1 MNKQVSGE
9 RARIFAQ
16 QVLEIPETPY
26 QQRSLQASLHL
37 FHSLGQKTNF
47 SQAEGVS
54 PSALSRFFN
63 VYDWD
68 SDRCWEEMQ
77 DTQWRIL
84 LDAARHKRRP
94 RLRLSVDLTTVEK
107 VGTQLPY
114 VSVYNGKHGIHLV
127 VLFAEYGELKFPIS
141 YRVYQGK
148 HTSTP
153 VTLALDLLEEV
164 PEWIKKRFQVCVLA
178 DSGFEAAAFLEGVQ
192 RLGFEF
198 VVGVRSNR
206 RTDHPGRVT
215 VADCPHG
222 GYVNLANWP
231 LETLSLG
238 RVDRGDREFFA
249 VSSELLEGDD
259 ILAEGRRRWALESF
273 FKEGKHQFGLVQFA
287 LRTAR
292 GLDRWILLVFLAFTL
307 TLLHRSEDMT
317 LQEAARLTLYA
328 LFPEVR
334 LNHLLSQ
341 LQKEQEFLR
350 QHGYSLSYT
359 RCNL

>member
-1 MNKQVSGE
+1 MYKQASGE
-9 RARIFAQ
+9 RTHILSQRI
-16 QVLEIPETPY
+16 LDIPETLY
-26 QQRSLQASLHL
+26 QRRSLEASLHL
-37 FHSLGQKTNF
+37 FHSPGQKTKF

-63 VYDWD
+63 IYDWD

-77 DTQWRIL
+77 DFQWRIL
-84 LDAARHKRRP
+84 LDTARHKRRP
-94 RLRLSVDLTTVEK
+94 RMRLSVDLTTVEK

-114 VSVYNGKHGIHLV
+114 VSVYNGRHGIHLV

-141 YRVYQGK
+141 YRIYQGK

-164 PEWIKKRFQVCVLA
+164 PDFVGKRFQVCVLA
-178 DSGFEAAAFLEGVQ
+178 DSGFEAAVFLEGVQ

-222 GYVNLANWP
+222 GYVNLANWS

-238 RVDRGDREFFA
+238 RVIRGDREFFA
-249 VSSELLEGDD
+249 VSSELLKGDD
-259 ILAEGRRRWALESF
+259 ILAEGKRRWALESF
-273 FKEGKHQFGLVQFA
+273 FKEGKHQFGLAQFA

-292 GLDRWILLVFLAFTL
+292 GLDRWILMVFLAFTL
-307 TLLHRSEDMT
+307 TTLHRSEALT
-317 LQEAARLTLYA
+317 LNEAARLALYA

-334 LNHLLSQ
+334 LNHLLGQ
-341 LQKEQEFLR
+341 LRKEQEFLR
-350 QHGYSLSYT
+350 QHGYSLSYA

>member
-1 MNKQVSGE
+1 MYKQVSGE
-9 RARIFAQ
+9 RAHILSQRI
-16 QVLEIPETPY
+16 LDIPETLY
-26 QQRSLQASLHL
+26 QRRSLEASLHF
-37 FHSLGQKTNF
+37 FHSPGQKIKF

-68 SDRCWEEMQ
+68 SDRCWDEMQ
-77 DTQWRIL
+77 DIHWRIL
-84 LDAARHKRRP
+84 LDVAHSKRRP

-114 VSVYNGKHGIHLV
+114 VSVYNGRHGIHLV

-164 PEWIKKRFQVCVLA
+164 PDFIKKRFRVRVLA
-178 DSGFEAAAFLEGVQ
+178 DSGFEAAVFLEGV
-192 RLGFEF
+192 RHLDFEF

-222 GYVNLANWP
+222 GYVNLANWS

-249 VSSELLEGDD
+249 VSSELLEGDE
-259 ILAEGRRRWALESF
+259 IIAEGGRRWTLESF
-273 FKEGKHQFGLVQFA
+273 FKEGKHQFGLAQFA

-292 GLDRWILLVFLAFTL
+292 GLDRWILMVFLAFTL
-307 TLLHRSEDMT
+307 TILHRSEGMT
-317 LQEAARLTLYA
+317 LKEAARLALYT
-328 LFPEVR
+328 LFPVVR

-341 LQKEQEFLR
+341 LQKEREFLL
-350 QHGYSLSYT
+350 QHGYSLSYA
-359 RCNL
+359 RCKL

>member
-1 MNKQVSGE
+1 MPPSLLLNSQSDWHRKQG
-9 RARIFAQ
+9 Q
-16 QVLEIPETPY
+16 GQ
-26 QQRSLQASLHL
+26 HL
-37 FHSLGQKTNF
+37 FHSPGQKIKF
-47 SQAEGVS
+47 SQAEGAS

-68 SDRCWEEMQ
+68 SDRCWDEMQ
-77 DTQWRIL
+77 DFHWRIL
-84 LDAARHKRRP
+84 LDVAHSKRRP

-107 VGTQLPY
+107 VGTQLPF
-114 VSVYNGKHGIHLV
+114 VSVYNGRHGIHLV

-164 PEWIKKRFQVCVLA
+164 PDFIKKRFRVRVLA
-178 DSGFEAAAFLEGVQ
+178 DSGFEAAVFLEGV
-192 RLGFEF
+192 RHLDFEF

-222 GYVNLANWP
+222 GYVNLANWS

-249 VSSELLEGDD
+249 VSSELLEGDE
-259 ILAEGRRRWALESF
+259 IVAEGGRRWTLESF
-273 FKEGKHQFGLVQFA
+273 FKEGKHQFGLAQFA

-292 GLDRWILLVFLAFTL
+292 GLDRWILMVFLAFTL
-307 TLLHRSEDMT
+307 TILHRSEGMT
-317 LQEAARLTLYA
+317 LKEAARLALYT
-328 LFPEVR
+328 LFPVVR

-341 LQKEQEFLR
+341 LQKEREFLL
-350 QHGYSLSYT
+350 QHGYSLSYA